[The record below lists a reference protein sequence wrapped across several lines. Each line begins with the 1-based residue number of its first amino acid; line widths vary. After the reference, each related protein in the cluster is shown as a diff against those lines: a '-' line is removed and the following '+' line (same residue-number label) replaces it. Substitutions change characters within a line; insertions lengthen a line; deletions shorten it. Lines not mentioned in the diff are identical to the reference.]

1 MNWDDEQSIT
11 EAALERAPMGGEHIE
26 PFRAGVIW
34 AREQMLSDGPVER
47 LAARNYNLRLGA
59 DDDGWPRTWSDL
71 ELEAWKH
78 PEGFFGPDAAGAY
91 TTKANIYR
99 SEAREQLR
107 TALKE
112 YEVKEK

>member
-1 MNWDDEQSIT
+1 MTNWNDEKSIT

-34 AREQMLSDGPVER
+34 AREQMLTDGPVER
-47 LAARNYNLRLGA
+47 LAARNYNLRRGA
-59 DDDGWPRTWSDL
+59 DDDGWPEDW
-71 ELEAWKH
+71 
-78 PEGFFGPDAAGAY
+78 DALSLHAYLTAPVDSNAY
-91 TTKANIYR
+91 TTKANVYR

-112 YEVKEK
+112 YDL